1 MLEGCTPFP
10 PEFAERYIRA
20 GFWRAE
26 TIPQAVVNAS
36 EQQPNAIAVT
46 DSTRSIT
53 YAQLLDEAGNLA
65 ALLDREGIA
74 RRDRVVIQLPNC
86 IEFATFTV
94 ACLEVGAIPI
104 IALPAFRKAELAYL

>member
-10 PEFAERYIRA
+10 PEFSERYIRA

-26 TIPQAVVNAS
+26 TIPQAIVNAS
-36 EQQPNAIAVT
+36 EQRPDKIALS

-53 YAQLLDEAGNLA
+53 YAQLLDEAGKLA

-74 RRDRVVIQLPNC
+74 SGDRVIIHPNAVIGADGFGYVRDRRH
-86 IEFATFTV
+86 V
-94 ACLEVGAIPI
+94 AGA
-104 IALPAFRKAELAYL
+104 AGT